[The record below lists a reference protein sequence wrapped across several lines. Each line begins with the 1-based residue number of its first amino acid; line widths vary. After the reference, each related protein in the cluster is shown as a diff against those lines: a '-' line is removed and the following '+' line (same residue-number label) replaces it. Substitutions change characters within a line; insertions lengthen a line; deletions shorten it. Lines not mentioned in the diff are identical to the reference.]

1 MTTIE
6 AYRTVHRMISTE
18 RKMRE
23 YVFRNQ
29 PMKIDAKLADCDNA
43 LAALETLRQA
53 ANVRTDSTPDYSQP
67 GLL

>member
-1 MTTIE
+1 MTTTE
-6 AYRTVHRMISTE
+6 AYSVVHRMISTE

-43 LAALETLRQA
+43 LTALDILRQA
-53 ANVRTDSTPDYSQP
+53 ANVRTDSEPDHTQP
-67 GLL
+67 SLL